1 MTNLEQIQAELTI
14 KMGEIADIC
23 ARFKYDVTPT
33 ILLRHS
39 KGSSSSILIS
49 NDEPEAIVQCVSE
62 LAGIG
67 VMSEQS
73 PSEAD
78 LQLRLSE
85 WVKDAS

>member
-1 MTNLEQIQAELTI
+1 MTNLEQIQVELTI

-67 VMSEQS
+67 VMSELS
-73 PSEAD
+73 PHQAAMKQMFSTQGE
-78 LQLRLSE
+78 S
-85 WVKDAS
+85 